1 MIITE
6 QVDGWIYAAHPLATP
21 DATFGGFADAV
32 ATWRSKARDGALP
45 RKRDFRPEDF
55 RRWLGWV
62 IIYEVVPQP
71 FDLRF
76 RLFGSNLA
84 ENLNTDNTGKLFS
97 QAYAHV
103 PGHTVTLR
111 HFRTLWRQRMIG
123 MSSGPMNWEGLAFH
137 SGLFLDLPV
146 ADDTGEL
153 AYYFTFA
160 RLGDEALSAE
170 MPLPRRPVA
179 VLASAL

>member
-1 MIITE
+1 MIITA
-6 QVDGWIYAAHPLATP
+6 QVDGWTYLAQPLSTPAA
-21 DATFGGFADAV
+21 DFGRFASAV
-32 ATWRSKARDGALP
+32 AMWRAKAPAGMLP
-45 RKRDFRPEDF
+45 RKRDFQPEDF
-55 RRWLGWV
+55 RGWLGWV
-62 IIYEVVPQP
+62 IIYEVVPEP

-84 ENLNTDNTGKLFS
+84 ENLNTENTGKLFS

-146 ADDTGEL
+146 ADDTGKL
-153 AYYFTFA
+153 AYFFTFS
-160 RLGDEALSAE
+160 RLGDESLTAE
-170 MPLPRRPVA
+170 MPIPRRPVA
-179 VLASAL
+179 VLATAH